1 MGFYSD
7 RVFPVIC
14 GGLTRRFEP
23 DRAELLGTAT
33 GRVLEI
39 GPGAGTGFV
48 NYTQKAREVVGLEY
62 SAGMLDKAH
71 AELQRLAEAGELRTA
86 VALTQGSVT
95 DLEFEDGSFD
105 TVISFLVFCSVPDPE
120 SAARE
125 VHRVLKPGGRFLFF
139 EHVRAPDPGLAR
151 WQRRLNPIWNRL
163 ACGCNLDRDTRA
175 LFESVGFRFDPI
187 DEFDHPNS
195 MRLTRRKIRGAATK

>member
-95 DLEFEDGSFD
+95 DLELARPRAGPRARPLAAEAQSHLEQAGLRLQSRPRHPGALRERRVPVRPDRRVRSPEFD
-105 TVISFLVFCSVPDPE
+105 ATH
-120 SAARE
+120 ATQ
-125 VHRVLKPGGRFLFF
+125 
-139 EHVRAPDPGLAR
+139 DPGRGHQVAFYSPSS
-151 WQRRLNPIWNRL
+151 RR
-163 ACGCNLDRDTRA
+163 
-175 LFESVGFRFDPI
+175 
-187 DEFDHPNS
+187 
-195 MRLTRRKIRGAATK
+195 